1 MLPDADSPSAGS
13 SRSRTARPCCP
24 QVDVLRVDGSLFFG
38 AVDHVRDE
46 LAAMRAERPGAR
58 HVLLVGSGIN
68 FVDVAGADML
78 AHEARAMAESGVA
91 LHLTNLKAPVRAVLE
106 ASGVME
112 VLGRTRIHIAK
123 ADALRA
129 IYAEL
134 DVAICE
140 ACAAR
145 VFNECQTVLPDGRPR
160 DATRPE
166 FALASPEVRAPRD
179 GAPTAKGER

>member
-1 MLPDADSPSAGS
+1 MAHGAPL
-13 SRSRTARPCCP
+13 CP

-46 LAAMRAERPGAR
+46 LEAAMRAERRGAR

-68 FVDVAGADML
+68 FVDAAGADML

-91 LHLTNLKAPVRAVLE
+91 LHLHQPEGAGARSARSERRHGGARPHAQVTF
-106 ASGVME
+106 
-112 VLGRTRIHIAK
+112 AK

-134 DVAICE
+134 DVAICA

-160 DATRPE
+160 DPPTRPE
-166 FALASPEVRAPRD
+166 FALAAPD
-179 GAPTAKGER
+179 APLR